1 MILTSRA
8 STHACTAALSR
19 IKNAKKSGRVQTLVS
34 LEKKTVVVRAPPKVE
49 SEEKEDRTPRDLL
62 KGPSFF
68 VLRCLGF
75 EKLSK
80 FRVLKI
86 QREKKREENGRPKT
100 RDTFLSFHYYYKEMR
115 ETPARR
121 RGTTTTTT
129 TAVVD
134 ATPGSTKRG
143 SDDGDNDDD
152 DEEEEEEDV
161 EEETFVLVDLPTF
174 VPMLPGETLRFER
187 LDTDAPVLKTSTG
200 KTYEGYYERTIGEAL
215 LVEPA
220 DKSCVSYASPRS
232 GKKRVVL
239 KANGE
244 EEEDEESGD
253 GANVRAATEVRLK
266 FRKPVE
272 KM

>member
-1 MILTSRA
+1 
-8 STHACTAALSR
+8 
-19 IKNAKKSGRVQTLVS
+19 
-34 LEKKTVVVRAPPKVE
+34 
-49 SEEKEDRTPRDLL
+49 
-62 KGPSFF
+62 
-68 VLRCLGF
+68 
-75 EKLSK
+75 
-80 FRVLKI
+80 
-86 QREKKREENGRPKT
+86 
-100 RDTFLSFHYYYKEMR
+100 MR

-129 TAVVD
+129 TTAVVVD
-134 ATPGSTKRG
+134 ATPGSTRRG
-143 SDDGDNDDD
+143 SDDGDNDEE
-152 DEEEEEEDV
+152 EEEEEEDV

-244 EEEDEESGD
+244 EEEEEESGD

>member
-1 MILTSRA
+1 
-8 STHACTAALSR
+8 
-19 IKNAKKSGRVQTLVS
+19 
-34 LEKKTVVVRAPPKVE
+34 
-49 SEEKEDRTPRDLL
+49 
-62 KGPSFF
+62 
-68 VLRCLGF
+68 
-75 EKLSK
+75 
-80 FRVLKI
+80 
-86 QREKKREENGRPKT
+86 
-100 RDTFLSFHYYYKEMR
+100 MR

-129 TAVVD
+129 TTAVVD
-134 ATPGSTKRG
+134 ATTPGSTKRA
-143 SDDGDNDDD
+143 SDDGDND
-152 DEEEEEEDV
+152 EEEEDV

-244 EEEDEESGD
+244 EEEEEESGD

>member
-1 MILTSRA
+1 
-8 STHACTAALSR
+8 
-19 IKNAKKSGRVQTLVS
+19 
-34 LEKKTVVVRAPPKVE
+34 
-49 SEEKEDRTPRDLL
+49 
-62 KGPSFF
+62 
-68 VLRCLGF
+68 
-75 EKLSK
+75 
-80 FRVLKI
+80 
-86 QREKKREENGRPKT
+86 
-100 RDTFLSFHYYYKEMR
+100 MR

-121 RGTTTTTT
+121 RGTTTTT
-129 TAVVD
+129 AVVVD

-143 SDDGDNDDD
+143 SDDGDNDDEEEEEKKGE
-152 DEEEEEEDV
+152 EEEEEEDV

-220 DKSCVSYASPRS
+220 DKSCVSYASRS

-244 EEEDEESGD
+244 EEEEEESGD